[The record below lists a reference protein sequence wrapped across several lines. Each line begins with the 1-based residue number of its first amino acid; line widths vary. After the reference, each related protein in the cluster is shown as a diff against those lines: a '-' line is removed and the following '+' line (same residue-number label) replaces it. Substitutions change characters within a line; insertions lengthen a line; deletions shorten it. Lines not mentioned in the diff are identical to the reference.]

1 VNILKSIPVLLIQE
15 PLLHNIFSLSPCFDT
30 DYLDYGKVLSIG
42 QEDQEFEQ
50 IYCECEESFNWYFR
64 DNYFGIPLTK
74 EWLVEFGYKKVNDL
88 SNGATA
94 WERRKRG
101 QN

>member
-1 VNILKSIPVLLIQE
+1 MKVR
-15 PLLHNIFSLSPCFDT
+15 PLQAGDLRIGNFIISGNNGTFDT